1 MDEFAIIYVGQ
12 GTPDKM
18 PKTKEEGM
26 AHRQKWME
34 WVGSLGDAVVN
45 PGQPMMEHK
54 SVSSEGVSDI
64 DEDSKFTGFA
74 VVKAENI
81 EAAIAIAKSD
91 PFLNMGGSVQVA
103 KMMKMP
109 G

>member
-12 GTPDKM
+12 GTAEKM
-18 PKTKEEGM
+18 PKSKGEGM

-34 WVGSLGDAVVN
+34 WVQSLGDAVVN

-54 SVSSEGVSDI
+54 SVSSDNVSDI
-64 DEDSKFTGFA
+64 AENEKFTGFA

-81 EAAIAIAKSD
+81 EAAIKIAKSD
-91 PFLNMGGSVQVA
+91 PFLDMGGSIQVA

>member
-18 PKTKEEGM
+18 PKSKEEGM

-34 WVGSLGDAVVN
+34 WVASLGDAVVS

-54 SVSSEGVSDI
+54 LVSSEGVSDVA
-64 DEDSKFTGFA
+64 ENEKFTGFA

-81 EAAIAIAKSD
+81 EAAIEIAKSD
-91 PFLNMGGSVQVA
+91 PFLNMGGGVQVA